1 MKKFTKIIALVL
13 ALVCICTAFAACGGN
28 KDDGNTTKTPAVK
41 VIDYDLTNEQYAFG
55 VDKNQPELVRWMAD
69 HKVTFT
75 RPVSHLNYRYATQ
88 GGAYVEVNIVA
99 DQRLVRPKT
108 NNNEEFLR
116 AGYPAQDWAQ
126 KVAQAA
132 RQSVSMMDGYLALP
146 AFPIPESKL

>member
-1 MKKFTKIIALVL
+1 MQRSKEAGFTLIEILVVVGIIGMLAAVL
-13 ALVCICTAFAACGGN
+13 LPNIFVGKLRA
-28 KDDGNTTKTPAVK
+28 
-41 VIDYDLTNEQYAFG
+41 
-55 VDKNQPELVRWMAD
+55 
-69 HKVTFT
+69 
-75 RPVSHLNYRYATQ
+75 
-88 GGAYVEVNIVA
+88 NIVA

-108 NNNEEFLR
+108 INNEEFLR

>member
-1 MKKFTKIIALVL
+1 
-13 ALVCICTAFAACGGN
+13 
-28 KDDGNTTKTPAVK
+28 
-41 VIDYDLTNEQYAFG
+41 
-55 VDKNQPELVRWMAD
+55 
-69 HKVTFT
+69 VTFT

-108 NNNEEFLR
+108 INNEEFLR